1 VNTGNSLKKTGTILS
16 FLLPSFI
23 GFMIFVFSPM
33 IMAVALSFTNYSG
46 GPRFRFI
53 GLKNYIVAFT
63 NPDFLSYLFVTFKFM
78 TITVLFQIGLG
89 LMFALIL
96 ARNFRACATYRG
108 LLYLPNILSS
118 VAVGLAFMFI
128 FEPSSGFMNQMLAS
142 LGLPTSKW
150 LASSKSSL
158 SVIITIAIWQ
168 NFGYYMV
175 LFIGGLQNISIT
187 LYEAAE
193 MDGAGKIK
201 QFFHVTLPGLSPIL
215 FYGLTIAI
223 IRGFQVFD
231 YIYIMTGGQ
240 QGGGPAGS
248 TNVLAF
254 DIYLNAFTFFRFGY
268 ASAESVVLM
277 IIILAVTFLQSHGQK
292 KWVNYDIV

>member
-1 VNTGNSLKKTGTILS
+1 M
-16 FLLPSFI
+16 I
-23 GFMIFVFSPM
+23 GAI
-33 IMAVALSFTNYSG
+33 ALSFTNYSG
-46 GPRFRFI
+46 GPSFRFI
-53 GLKNYIVAFT
+53 GFKNYMVAFT
-63 NPDFLSYLFVTFKFM
+63 DQNFLSYLLVTFKSM

-89 LMFALIL
+89 LGFALL
-96 ARNFRACATYRG
+96 LSRNFKGCSTYRG
-108 LLYLPNILSS
+108 ILYLPNILSS

-128 FEPSSGFMNQMLAS
+128 FEPSSGFMNQLLAS

-158 SVIITIAIWQ
+158 AVIITIAIWQ

-175 LFIGGLQNISIT
+175 LFIGGLQNISRT
-187 LYEAAE
+187 QYEAAE

-268 ASAESVVLM
+268 ASAESVILM

>member
-1 VNTGNSLKKTGTILS
+1 MKRSYSLKNTGTVMS

-23 GFMIFVFSPM
+23 GFSIFVFAPM
-33 IMAVALSFTNYSG
+33 IMAVVLSFTNYSG
-46 GPRFRFI
+46 GPKFRFV
-53 GLKNYIVAFT
+53 GFKNYVMAFS

-78 TITVLFQIGLG
+78 LISVIFQIGLG
-89 LMFALIL
+89 LFFAIL
-96 ARNFRACATYRG
+96 LSKQFRGCSTFRSIFYI
-108 LLYLPNILSS
+108 PNILSS

-128 FEPSSGFMNQMLAS
+128 FEPSSGLINEFLAFI
-142 LGLPTSKW
+142 GLPTSKW
-150 LASSKSSL
+150 LASEKSAL
-158 SVIITIAIWQ
+158 NVIITIAIWQ

-175 LFIGGLQNISIT
+175 LFIGGLQNISTT

-193 MDGAGKIK
+193 MDGANKFK
-201 QFFHVTLPGLSPIL
+201 QFIHVTIPGLSPIL
-215 FYGLTIAI
+215 FYGITIAI

-254 DIYLNAFTFFRFGY
+254 DIYLNAFTYFRFGY

-277 IIILAVTFLQSHGQK
+277 LIILFVTYIQNRGQK
-292 KWVNYDIV
+292 RWVSYDVV

>member
-1 VNTGNSLKKTGTILS
+1 MNISHSLKRTGTILS

-23 GFMIFVFSPM
+23 GFIIFVLLPM
-33 IMAVALSFTNYSG
+33 IMAFGLSFTNYSG
-46 GPRFRFI
+46 GPNFRFI
-53 GLKNYIVAFT
+53 GMKNYVVAFT
-63 NPDFLSYLFVTFKFM
+63 NPEFLKYLWVTFKFM
-78 TITVLFQIGLG
+78 TVTVVFQIGLG
-89 LMFALIL
+89 LAFALIL
-96 ARNFRACATYRG
+96 ARDFRGCSFFRG
-108 LLYLPNILSS
+108 ALYLPNILSS

-128 FEPSSGFMNQMLAS
+128 FEPTSGFMNQFLIS
-142 LGLPTSKW
+142 VGLPTSKW
-150 LASSKSSL
+150 LAGSKSAL

-175 LFIGGLQNISIT
+175 LFIGGLQNISMT
-187 LYEAAE
+187 LYEAAGI
-193 MDGAGKIK
+193 DGANKWK
-201 QFFHVTLPGLSPIL
+201 QFVHVTLPGLSPML
-215 FYGLTIAI
+215 FYGITIAV

-254 DIYLNAFTFFRFGY
+254 DIYLNAFTYFRFGY

-277 IIILAVTFLQSHGQK
+277 IIILAMTFLQSHGQK
-292 KWVNYDIV
+292 KWVSYDIV

>member
-1 VNTGNSLKKTGTILS
+1 VNNTRSLQKTGTILS

-23 GFMIFVFSPM
+23 GFLIFVFAPM
-33 IMAVALSFTNYSG
+33 IMAVGLSFTNYSG
-46 GPRFRFI
+46 GPRFRLV
-53 GLKNYIVAFT
+53 GLKNYAVAFS
-63 NPDFLSYLFVTFKFM
+63 NPDFISYLLVTFKFM
-78 TITVLFQIGLG
+78 FISVVFQIGLG
-89 LMFALIL
+89 LAFAMLL
-96 ARNFRACATYRG
+96 ARQFKGVSTYRG
-108 LLYLPNILSS
+108 IFYIPNILSS

-128 FEPSSGFMNQMLAS
+128 FEPSSGLMNQFLAS
-142 LGLPTSKW
+142 VGLPTSKW
-150 LASSKSSL
+150 LAGSKDAL
-158 SVIITIAIWQ
+158 NVIITIAIWQ

-175 LFIGGLQNISIT
+175 LFIGGLQNISTT

-193 MDGAGKIK
+193 MDGAGKFK
-201 QFFHVTLPGLSPIL
+201 QFLHVTLPGLSPML
-215 FYGLTIAI
+215 FYGVTIAV

-254 DIYLNAFTFFRFGY
+254 DIYLNAFTYFRFGY

-277 IIILAVTFLQSHGQK
+277 VIILAVTYLQNKGQK
-292 KWVNYDIV
+292 RWVSYDVV

>member
-1 VNTGNSLKKTGTILS
+1 VNSTHSLRKTTTILS

-23 GFMIFVFSPM
+23 GFLIFVFAPM
-33 IMAVALSFTNYSG
+33 IGAVLLSFTNYSG
-46 GPRFRFI
+46 GPRYRFI

-63 NPDFLSYLFVTFKFM
+63 SPDFLSYLFVTFKFM
-78 TITVLFQIGLG
+78 IITVLFQIGLG
-89 LMFALIL
+89 LAFALL
-96 ARNFRACATYRG
+96 LTRPFKGCGAYRG
-108 LLYLPNILSS
+108 ILYLPNILSS

-128 FEPSSGFMNQMLAS
+128 FEPSSGFMNQFLAS
-142 LGLPTSKW
+142 VGLPTSKW
-150 LASSKSSL
+150 LASSKSAL

-175 LFIGGLQNISIT
+175 LFIGGLQNISRT

-201 QFFHVTLPGLSPIL
+201 QFLHVTIPGLSPIL

-277 IIILAVTFLQSHGQK
+277 LIILAVTYIQSHGQK

>member
-1 VNTGNSLKKTGTILS
+1 MLG
-16 FLLPSFI
+16 
-23 GFMIFVFSPM
+23 
-33 IMAVALSFTNYSG
+33 AVALSFTNYSG
-46 GPRFRFI
+46 GPNYRFI

-63 NPDFLSYLFVTFKFM
+63 NPDFLSYLYVTFKFM
-78 TITVLFQIGLG
+78 SITVMFQIGLG
-89 LMFALIL
+89 LAFALVL
-96 ARNFRACATYRG
+96 AKHFKGCRAFRG
-108 LLYLPNILSS
+108 ILYLPNILSS
-118 VAVGLAFMFI
+118 VAVGLAFML
-128 FEPSSGFMNQMLAS
+128 NQFLGS

-175 LFIGGLQNISIT
+175 LFIGGLQNISST

-193 MDGAGKIK
+193 MDGAGRIR
-201 QFFHVTLPGLSPIL
+201 QFLNVTIPGLSPFL
-215 FYGLTIAI
+215 FFGLTIAI

-231 YIYIMTGGQ
+231 YVYIMTGGQ
-240 QGGGPAGS
+240 LGGGPAGS

-277 IIILAVTFLQSHGQK
+277 IIILSVTYMQSRGQR
-292 KWVNYDIV
+292 KWVSYDVV

>member
-1 VNTGNSLKKTGTILS
+1 MNTPCSLKKTGTILS

-23 GFMIFVFSPM
+23 GFIIFVFTPM
-33 IMAVALSFTNYSG
+33 LMAVGLSFTNYSG

-53 GLKNYIVAFT
+53 GLKNYFVAFS
-63 NPDFLSYLFVTFKFM
+63 NPDFLSYLAVTFKFM
-78 TITVLFQIGLG
+78 IITVLFQIGLG
-89 LMFALIL
+89 LSFSLLL
-96 ARNFRACATYRG
+96 AKSFKGCSFYRG
-108 LLYLPNILSS
+108 ILYVPNILSS

-128 FEPSSGFMNQMLAS
+128 FEPSNGLMNQLLS
-142 LGLPTSKW
+142 FLGLPTSKW
-150 LASSKSSL
+150 LAGSNSSL

-175 LFIGGLQNISIT
+175 LFIGGLQNISTT

-201 QFFHVTLPGLSPIL
+201 QFFHITLPGLSPVL
-215 FYGLTIAI
+215 FYGITIAI

-254 DIYLNAFTFFRFGY
+254 DIYLNAFTYFRFGY

-277 IIILAVTFLQSHGQK
+277 IIILAVTFMQSHGQK
-292 KWVNYDIV
+292 RWVTYDIV